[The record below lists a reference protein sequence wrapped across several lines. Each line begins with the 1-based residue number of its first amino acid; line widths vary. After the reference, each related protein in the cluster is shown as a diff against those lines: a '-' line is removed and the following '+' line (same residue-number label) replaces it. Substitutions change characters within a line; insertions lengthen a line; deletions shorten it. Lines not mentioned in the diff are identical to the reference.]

1 MTKKQLQ
8 QELDWNLPLNETSYW
23 HKDKRN
29 VSLSAAELQLVMD
42 GLRDKQNTVQRKCD
56 WKPSKAEQQTI
67 DEAEHVH
74 SKICAKWV
82 EILIANGETC

>member
-56 WKPSKAEQQTI
+56 WKPSN
-67 DEAEHVH
+67 EAEHVH
-74 SKICAKWV
+74 CKICAKWV